1 VDSCSKRQ
9 QNPFYDASRL
19 DPASTEHIAT
29 KPVYNRR
36 TPNDSGRLK
45 PNVVV
50 RGPIFPEPV
59 QIIVAVPMGTSVKI
73 IGKGL
78 KTNQVHEPVLSH
90 EQLAQLESGT
100 KSGRMGTC
108 SLRCTTATGIPNR

>member
-1 VDSCSKRQ
+1 MRGGFLFPNIIESILRCELAAQTRLGSPLNISL
-9 QNPFYDASRL
+9 QNLF
-19 DPASTEHIAT
+19 TIGEHQMILA
-29 KPVYNRR
+29 
-36 TPNDSGRLK
+36 DLK
-45 PNVVV
+45 PNVIV

-90 EQLAQLESGT
+90 EQLAQLESTPG
-100 KSGRMGTC
+100 
-108 SLRCTTATGIPNR
+108 